1 MANLRDFKTDDN
13 GDLVIAGGRIQMVD
27 SYNEVAQNVRTIIG
41 TEVGTAYLAEELGV
55 SFENLMGKD
64 FNEHF
69 AQQDIMD
76 AVTDQEERV
85 TSVDEVTFNL
95 GTETRQLTVTL
106 KLQVDLTQS
115 GDTDEYEMEVNVNAG
130 D

>member
-1 MANLRDFKTDDN
+1 MANLRDFKVDDN
-13 GDLVIAGGRIQMVD
+13 GDLVIAGGHVQMVD
-27 SYNEVAQNVRTIIG
+27 SYDEVAQNVQTIIG
-41 TEVGTAYLAEELGV
+41 TELGTAYSAEELGV

-76 AVTDQEERV
+76 AVTDQEQRV

-95 GTETRQLTVTL
+95 DPETRKLTVTL
-106 KLQVDLTQS
+106 KLQVDLTLS
-115 GDTDEYEMEVNVNAG
+115 GDTDEYEMEVNVDAG

>member
-1 MANLRDFKTDDN
+1 
-13 GDLVIAGGRIQMVD
+13 MVD
-27 SYNEVAQNVRTIIG
+27 SYDEVAQNVRTIIG
-41 TEVGTAYLAEELGV
+41 TELGTAYLAEELGV

-76 AVTDQEERV
+76 AVTDQEQRV

-95 GTETRQLTVTL
+95 DPETRKLTVTL
-106 KLQVDLTQS
+106 KLQVDLTLS
-115 GDTDEYEMEVNVNAG
+115 GDTDEYEMEVNVDAG